1 MSVTFSWEMNGGDKR
16 AVACIHL
23 LSLHQLAIGQPK
35 SPCQPSSMIDHP
47 ADFKEAHPPFPC
59 CCPGAMRSL
68 SLRLAKA
75 RSQENTYRNRLDEL
89 KMTVERFQALGSQY
103 QNRVQDTRRLITQM
117 RLSVEESGSSLRN
130 TVGGAG

>member
-1 MSVTFSWEMNGGDKR
+1 MNGGDRR

-23 LSLHQLAIGQPK
+23 VGLRHLAVGRST
-35 SPCQPSSMIDHP
+35 SPCQPSIMIDPH
-47 ADFKEAHPPFPC
+47 ADFKKAHPLFPC
-59 CCPGAMRSL
+59 CCPGAMRSF

-75 RSQENTYRNRLDEL
+75 RSQENTYRNRLNEL

-103 QNRVQDTRRLITQM
+103 QNRVQDTQRLITQL
-117 RLSVEESGSSLRN
+117 RLSVEESRSSLGN